1 MTDQRVPKDNI
12 VSLQKKVS
20 ELNKQKEFWFNRK
33 EDLKKEL
40 NELVKKIKDFKLERD
55 KANVSIESLRS
66 QRNAYSSKI
75 KDLIKQIK
83 KLNKKKNK
91 FLKRYDVKIDPS
103 RIREKIN
110 ELEKR
115 VEIEVDFK
123 KEQKLMKQINDLKK
137 SYAESPELN
146 EILEKSKMIS
156 AEITETKKKA
166 DEIHQKIIEYTKDK
180 GYSTFIELSKKIS
193 EIRKQQEDAFQK
205 FINFKNEYINAS
217 NELRKL
223 LEHIK
228 NNKNKNIVKSQEKES
243 RIMDI
248 IKKKVEFV
256 EQKLK
261 QKKKLTTED
270 IIAYQGK

>member
-1 MTDQRVPKDNI
+1 MTDQRVPRDNI
-12 VSLQKKVS
+12 ASSQKKVS

-40 NELVKKIKDFKLERD
+40 NELVKKIKEFKLERD
-55 KANVSIESLRS
+55 KPNVSIESLRS

-123 KEQKLMKQINDLKK
+123 KEQKLMKQINELKK

-146 EILEKSKMIS
+146 EILEKSKKIS

-180 GYSTFIELSKKIS
+180 GYSMFIELSKKIS

-205 FINFKNEYINAS
+205 FINFKNEYINEN
-217 NELRKL
+217 NELRKI

-228 NNKNKNIVKSQEKES
+228 DNKNKNIVKNQEKES

-248 IKKKVEFV
+248 IKRKVEFV

-270 IIAYQGK
+270 LIAYQGK

>member
-1 MTDQRVPKDNI
+1 MTDQIVPRDNI
-12 VSLQKKVS
+12 ASSQKKVS

-40 NELVKKIKDFKLERD
+40 NELVKKIKEFKLERD

-123 KEQKLMKQINDLKK
+123 KEQKLMKQINELKK

-146 EILEKSKMIS
+146 EILEKSKKIS

-180 GYSTFIELSKKIS
+180 GYSMFIELSKKIS

-205 FINFKNEYINAS
+205 FINFKNEYINEN
-217 NELRKL
+217 NELRKI

-228 NNKNKNIVKSQEKES
+228 DNKNKNIVKNQEKES

-248 IKKKVEFV
+248 IKRKVEFV

-270 IIAYQGK
+270 LIAYQGK

>member
-12 VSLQKKVS
+12 VSLQKKGS

-146 EILEKSKMIS
+146 EILEKSKKIS
-156 AEITETKKKA
+156 NEITETKKKA

-180 GYSTFIELSKKIS
+180 GYNMFIELSKKIS

-205 FINFKNEYINAS
+205 FINFKNEYINAN
-217 NELRKL
+217 NELRKI

-228 NNKNKNIVKSQEKES
+228 NNKEKNIIKKQEKEE
-243 RIMDI
+243 RILDI

>member
-1 MTDQRVPKDNI
+1 MTDQRVPNI

-40 NELVKKIKDFKLERD
+40 NELVKKIKEFKLERD

-91 FLKRYDVKIDPS
+91 FLKRYDFKIDPA
-103 RIREKIN
+103 RIQEKIN

-123 KEQKLMKQINDLKK
+123 KEQKFMKQINDLKK
-137 SYAESPELN
+137 SYAEAPELN
-146 EILEKSKMIS
+146 EILEKSKKIS
-156 AEITETKKKA
+156 SEITETKKKA
-166 DEIHQKIIEYTKDK
+166 DEIHQKIVEYTKDK
-180 GYSTFIELSKKIS
+180 GYNSFIELSKKIN
-193 EIRKQQEDAFQK
+193 EVRKQQEDAFQK
-205 FINFKNEYINAS
+205 FINFKNEYLNAS

-228 NNKNKNIVKSQEKES
+228 NNKEKNIVKNQEKEN

-248 IKKKVEFV
+248 IRKKVEFV

>member
-1 MTDQRVPKDNI
+1 MTDQRVPRDNI
-12 VSLQKKVS
+12 ASSQKKVS

-40 NELVKKIKDFKLERD
+40 NELVKKIKEFKLERD

-123 KEQKLMKQINDLKK
+123 KEQKLMKQINELKK

-146 EILEKSKMIS
+146 EILEKSKKIS

-180 GYSTFIELSKKIS
+180 GYSMFIELSKKIS

-205 FINFKNEYINAS
+205 FINFKNEYINEN
-217 NELRKL
+217 NELRKI

-228 NNKNKNIVKSQEKES
+228 DNKNKNIVKNQEKES

-248 IKKKVEFV
+248 IKRKVEFV

-270 IIAYQGK
+270 LIAYQGK

>member
-40 NELVKKIKDFKLERD
+40 IELVKKIKDFKLERD

-123 KEQKLMKQINDLKK
+123 KEQKLMKQINELKK

-146 EILEKSKMIS
+146 EILEKSKKIS

-180 GYSTFIELSKKIS
+180 GYSMFIELSKKIS

-205 FINFKNEYINAS
+205 FINFKNEYINEN
-217 NELRKL
+217 NELRKI

-228 NNKNKNIVKSQEKES
+228 DNKNKNIVKNQEKES

-248 IKKKVEFV
+248 IKRKVEFV

-270 IIAYQGK
+270 LIAYQGK

>member
-1 MTDQRVPKDNI
+1 MTDQRVPNT
-12 VSLQKKVS
+12 VSLQKRVS

-40 NELVKKIKDFKLERD
+40 NELVKKIKEFKLERD

-123 KEQKLMKQINDLKK
+123 KEQKLMKQINELKK

>member
-12 VSLQKKVS
+12 VSSQKKVS
-20 ELNKQKEFWFNRK
+20 ELSKQKEFWFNRK

-40 NELVKKIKDFKLERD
+40 NELVKKIKNFKLERD

-75 KDLIKQIK
+75 KELIKQIK

-91 FLKRYDVKIDPS
+91 FLKRYDIKIDPA
-103 RIREKIN
+103 RIQEKIN
-110 ELEKR
+110 ELERR

-123 KEQKLMKQINDLKK
+123 KEQKLMKQINDLKR
-137 SYAESPELN
+137 SYGEAPELN
-146 EILEKSKMIS
+146 EILEKSKKIS
-156 AEITETKKKA
+156 KEITETKKKA

-180 GYSTFIELSKKIS
+180 GYNAFIELSKKIN
-193 EIRKQQEDAFQK
+193 EIRKMQEDAFQK
-205 FINFKNEYINAS
+205 FINFKNEYINAN
-217 NELRKL
+217 NELRKI

-228 NNKNKNIVKSQEKES
+228 NNKEKNIIKKQEKEE
-243 RIMDI
+243 RILDI

>member
-123 KEQKLMKQINDLKK
+123 KEQKLMKQINELKK

-146 EILEKSKMIS
+146 EILEKSKKIS

-180 GYSTFIELSKKIS
+180 GYSMFIELSKKIS
-193 EIRKQQEDAFQK
+193 EIRKQQEDAITLVFCI
-205 FINFKNEYINAS
+205 FNY
-217 NELRKL
+217 L
-223 LEHIK
+223 LVNLICFLLCF
-228 NNKNKNIVKSQEKES
+228 S
-243 RIMDI
+243 
-248 IKKKVEFV
+248 
-256 EQKLK
+256 
-261 QKKKLTTED
+261 
-270 IIAYQGK
+270 

>member
-1 MTDQRVPKDNI
+1 MTDQRVPRDNI
-12 VSLQKKVS
+12 ASSQKKVS

-40 NELVKKIKDFKLERD
+40 NELVKKIKEFKLERD

-75 KDLIKQIK
+75 KDLIKHIK

-123 KEQKLMKQINDLKK
+123 KEQKLMKQINELKK

-146 EILEKSKMIS
+146 EILEKSKKIS

-180 GYSTFIELSKKIS
+180 GYSMFIELSKKIS

-205 FINFKNEYINAS
+205 FINFKNEYINEN
-217 NELRKL
+217 NELRKI

-228 NNKNKNIVKSQEKES
+228 DNKNKNIVKNQEKES

-248 IKKKVEFV
+248 IKRKVEFV

>member
-1 MTDQRVPKDNI
+1 MTDQIVPRDNI
-12 VSLQKKVS
+12 ASSQKKVS

-40 NELVKKIKDFKLERD
+40 NELVKKIKEFKLERD

-123 KEQKLMKQINDLKK
+123 KEQKLMKQINELKK

-146 EILEKSKMIS
+146 EILEKSKKIS

-180 GYSTFIELSKKIS
+180 GYNTFIELSKKIS
-193 EIRKQQEDAFQK
+193 EIRKLQEDAFQK
-205 FINFKNEYINAS
+205 FINFKNEYINAN
-217 NELRKL
+217 NELRKI

-228 NNKNKNIVKSQEKES
+228 NNKEKNIIKKQEKEE
-243 RIMDI
+243 RILDI

>member
-12 VSLQKKVS
+12 VSSQKKVS
-20 ELNKQKEFWFNRK
+20 ELSKQKEFWFNRK

-40 NELVKKIKDFKLERD
+40 NELVKKIKNFKLERD

-75 KDLIKQIK
+75 KELIKQIK

-91 FLKRYDVKIDPS
+91 FLKRYDIKIDPA
-103 RIREKIN
+103 RIQEKIN
-110 ELEKR
+110 ELERR

-123 KEQKLMKQINDLKK
+123 KEQKLMKQINDLKR
-137 SYAESPELN
+137 SYGEAPELN
-146 EILEKSKMIS
+146 EILEKSKKIS
-156 AEITETKKKA
+156 KEITETKKKA

-180 GYSTFIELSKKIS
+180 GYNAFIELSKKIN
-193 EIRKQQEDAFQK
+193 EIRKMQEDAFQK
-205 FINFKNEYINAS
+205 FINFKNEYINAN
-217 NELRKL
+217 NESRKI

-228 NNKNKNIVKSQEKES
+228 NNKEKNTVKKQEKEA
-243 RIMDI
+243 RILDI

>member
-1 MTDQRVPKDNI
+1 MTDQRVPNT

-40 NELVKKIKDFKLERD
+40 NELVKKIKEFKLERD

-91 FLKRYDVKIDPS
+91 FLKRYDIKIDPA
-103 RIREKIN
+103 RIQEKIN

-123 KEQKLMKQINDLKK
+123 KEQKFMKQINDLKK
-137 SYAESPELN
+137 SYAEAPELN
-146 EILEKSKMIS
+146 EILEKSKKIS
-156 AEITETKKKA
+156 GEITETKKKA
-166 DEIHQKIIEYTKDK
+166 DEIHQKIVEYTKDK
-180 GYSTFIELSKKIS
+180 GYNSFIELSKKIS
-193 EIRKQQEDAFQK
+193 DIRKQQEDAFQK
-205 FINFKNEYINAS
+205 FINFKNEYLNAS

-223 LEHIK
+223 LEYIK
-228 NNKNKNIVKSQEKES
+228 NNKEKNIVKNQEKES
-243 RIMDI
+243 RIIDI